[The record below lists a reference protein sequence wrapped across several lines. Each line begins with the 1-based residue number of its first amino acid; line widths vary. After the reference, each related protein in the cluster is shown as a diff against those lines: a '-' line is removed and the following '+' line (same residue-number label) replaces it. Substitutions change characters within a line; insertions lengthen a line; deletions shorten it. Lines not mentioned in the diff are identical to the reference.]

1 MNETTHEQLS
11 ALMDGELPRDELRF
25 LLRRIESDS
34 SLAQRW
40 SRYQI
45 ASAVLKRQYA
55 APLSDGQFATTV
67 IARLDSVAIAMS
79 MRRPLTGR
87 LLRWAGGGAIAA
99 SVAVLALVATRPAG
113 TDGAMPATGAT
124 VIAAAPAAAPQS
136 TPPVEMREPLLPQQV
151 SPAGFTD
158 SAQLAS
164 FESIVPTY
172 TYAPKQPRNPAVQ
185 SGNGLSEAF
194 VPYVLLV
201 GARQQT
207 LEPQPQPQHDAP
219 SKQ

>member
-113 TDGAMPATGAT
+113 TDGAMPATGAP

-201 GARQQT
+201 GARQQS
-207 LEPQPQPQHDAP
+207 LEPQPQRDSP

>member
-1 MNETTHEQLS
+1 MNDTTHEQLS

-25 LLRRIESDS
+25 LLRRIDGDA

-45 ASAVLKRQYA
+45 ASAVLKRQYV
-55 APLSDGQFATTV
+55 APLSDGQFAAV
-67 IARLDSVAIAMS
+67 VMARLDAGAVAVRQPMA
-79 MRRPLTGR
+79 GR

-113 TDGAMPATGAT
+113 TDGAMPATGAP
-124 VIAAAPAAAPQS
+124 VIAAAPVAAPQS
-136 TPPVEMREPLLPQQV
+136 TPPAEMREPLLPQQV

-201 GARQQT
+201 GARQT
-207 LEPQPQPQHDAP
+207 LEPQPQPQRDAP

>member
-1 MNETTHEQLS
+1 MNDTTHEQLS

-25 LLRRIESDS
+25 LLRRIESDAD
-34 SLAQRW
+34 LAQRW

-45 ASAVLKRQYA
+45 ASAVLKRQSA
-55 APLSDGQFATTV
+55 TPLSDGQFAATV
-67 IARLDSVAIAMS
+67 IARLDSGAVSGRQPM
-79 MRRPLTGR
+79 TGR

-113 TDGAMPATGAT
+113 TDGAMTATGP
-124 VIAAAPAAAPQS
+124 VIAAVPAAPQS
-136 TPPVEMREPLLPQQV
+136 TPPFEMREPLLPQQQV

-164 FESIVPTY
+164 FESFVPTY

-194 VPYVLLV
+194 VPYVLVV
-201 GARQQT
+201 GARQT
-207 LEPQPQPQHDAP
+207 LEPQPQPQPQRDAP

>member
-1 MNETTHEQLS
+1 MNDTTPEQLS
-11 ALMDGELPRDELRF
+11 ALMDGELSRDELRF
-25 LLRRIESDS
+25 LLRRIESDAG
-34 SLAQRW
+34 LAQRW

-45 ASAVLKRQYA
+45 ASTVLKRQYA

-67 IARLDSVAIAMS
+67 IARLDSGAVPVRQPM
-79 MRRPLTGR
+79 TGR

-113 TDGAMPATGAT
+113 TDGAMTAAGP
-124 VIAAAPAAAPQS
+124 VIAAVPAAPQS
-136 TPPVEMREPLLPQQV
+136 TLPIEMREPLLPQQM

-164 FESIVPTY
+164 FESFVPAYT

-194 VPYVLLV
+194 VPYVLVV
-201 GARQQT
+201 GARQT
-207 LEPQPQPQHDAP
+207 LEPQPQHDAP

>member
-1 MNETTHEQLS
+1 MNDTTPEQLS
-11 ALMDGELPRDELRF
+11 ALMDGELSRDELRF
-25 LLRRIESDS
+25 LLRRVESDAD
-34 SLAQRW
+34 LAQRW

-55 APLSDGQFATTV
+55 APLSDRQFATTV
-67 IARLDSVAIAMS
+67 IARLDSGAMP
-79 MRRPLTGR
+79 MRQPMTGR

-113 TDGAMPATGAT
+113 TDGAMPATGAP
-124 VIAAAPAAAPQS
+124 VIAAAPVAAPQA
-136 TPPVEMREPLLPQQV
+136 TPPVEIREPLLPQQV
-151 SPAGFTD
+151 SPARFTD

-194 VPYVLLV
+194 VPYVLIV
-201 GARQQT
+201 GARQT
-207 LEPQPQPQHDAP
+207 LEPQPQPQLDAP

>member
-1 MNETTHEQLS
+1 MNDTTHEQLS

-25 LLRRIESDS
+25 LLRRIESDAG
-34 SLAQRW
+34 LAQRW

-55 APLSDGQFATTV
+55 GSLTDGEFATAV
-67 IARLDSVAIAMS
+67 IARLDSGAVPARQQI
-79 MRRPLTGR
+79 TGR

-113 TDGAMPATGAT
+113 TDGAMPATAPA
-124 VIAAAPAAAPQS
+124 IAAAPAAPQS
-136 TPPVEMREPLLPQQV
+136 TPSMEMQPLLPQQV
-151 SPAGFTD
+151 LPAGFTD
-158 SAQLAS
+158 SAQPAS

-194 VPYVLLV
+194 VPYVLVV
-201 GARQQT
+201 GARQT
-207 LEPQPQPQHDAP
+207 LEPQPQRDAP